1 MVGLLRM
8 PKDNAIEA
16 VVVMELGKYR
26 EVKPCGIHLSNS
38 CQMVGG
44 SGDAEYNTSLHR

>member
-16 VVVMELGKYR
+16 VVVCKLGEHS
-26 EVKPCGIHLSNS
+26 EVQSCRIHLGNGGS
-38 CQMVGG
+38 MVGG
-44 SGDAEYNTSLHR
+44 SGNTEHSTRVHR